1 MKKVASKV
9 SPKSREQTPEL
20 KRILTRIKEKKRQ
33 KEELKDKEFK
43 KDKRFELMSEKK
55 ENKTNSVSTI
65 RKVFESNQEIDK
77 SVIKCTEIPT
87 MHKLKRLTKDSPLPK
102 LGTPRRGSTKKGTP
116 KRKGRRN
123 ECVIDKNQL
132 RLIDFGEKKSRK
144 VPEDDDF
151 MTR

>member
-1 MKKVASKV
+1 M

-55 ENKTNSVSTI
+55 ENKTNSVSAI

-87 MHKLKRLTKDSPLPK
+87 MQRLNKDSPLPK

-132 RLIDFGEKKSRK
+132 RLIDFWEKKSRK